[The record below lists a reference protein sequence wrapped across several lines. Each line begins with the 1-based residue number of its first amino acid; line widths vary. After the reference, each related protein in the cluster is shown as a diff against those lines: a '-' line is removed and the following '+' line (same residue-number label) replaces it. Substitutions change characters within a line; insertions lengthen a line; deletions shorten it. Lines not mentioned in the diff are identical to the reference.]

1 MYTSIIILSVWLHR
15 DRHRAL
21 RPRIHQPF
29 LLDSE
34 ERHVPPTCSTT
45 QGDKWQR
52 LCQNSLVLHVR
63 LPGHAKDRPGEFY
76 PSLSFSD
83 PDKLQQTPGMS
94 GISCKSH
101 FLYFIQ
107 TFIIVTQKKLFLL
120 LSCPTFVFCSIQLS
134 SVWRFFFFFQR
145 GILDNE
151 MSFLYIHTAQVLAR
165 SRPRQVNQ
173 EWNRSEQR
181 LFHGLQNVFV
191 CWQHLRLNNL

>member
-21 RPRIHQPF
+21 RPRIHQPL

-45 QGDKWQR
+45 QGDKRQW
-52 LCQNSLVLHVR
+52 LCQNSLVLHVG

-76 PSLSFSD
+76 PSLSFGD

-107 TFIIVTQKKLFLL
+107 TFIIVTQRKLF
-120 LSCPTFVFCSIQLS
+120 FVAQLAYICILQP
-134 SVWRFFFFFQR
+134 SVEFSMEIFFFFFQH

-151 MSFLYIHTAQVLAR
+151 MSFSISTLLKSSPGPDPGR
-165 SRPRQVNQ
+165 STK
-173 EWNRSEQR
+173 SER
-181 LFHGLQNVFV
+181 EANKGYFTV
-191 CWQHLRLNNL
+191 CKMYLCADNT